1 MTKSTLVVGQKIGS
15 QNPFKIITSTMVASC
30 FGMTLLLIAWNIL
43 KVQKPCS
50 RISSD
55 TLYSSPLSIKAP
67 ILIKLIICFFFF
79 CCCCYFLFVC
89 FVLLLLFFLYF
100 YLSSFVFPFPTFL
113 SVSASLNKLN
123 KNQLIIGWSLQ
134 VSLCY

>member
-30 FGMTLLLIAWNIL
+30 FGMTLLLTVWNIL

-67 ILIKLIICFFFF
+67 ILIKLIICFFFVVVVVIF
-79 CCCCYFLFVC
+79 CSFV
-89 FVLLLLFFLYF
+89 LFFLYF